1 MDSQAILSFPIL
13 NRKISELLVEYP
25 QLVRVFI
32 KHHAACVGCVFA
44 SFCTLRD
51 ALHFYDLDPE
61 AVLPYLNHTLQSI
74 SHEN

>member
-1 MDSQAILSFPIL
+1 MDSHPILSFSIL

-25 QLVRVFI
+25 QLVRVFL

-51 ALHFYDLDPE
+51 ALQFYEIDPE
-61 AVLPYLNHTLQSI
+61 SVLPDLNHAIQAI
-74 SHEN
+74 PYEN